1 METLSGDVSMEVV
14 KFEFSAD
21 SRNLHCRTRSRD
33 STSEVARD
41 RNVRALRERSP
52 VMILYRNLSFM
63 MRIRALMEGHWSAMR
78 AMLFAVYLWSRR
90 ILLAS
95 SVWKDSRLASKALLR
110 IHDSAPYRRQG
121 RTQCSIMF
129 LDDRGFSFPRKTPLP
144 LAKKALLAFSML
156 LSTHFLQERLG
167 HHSAPRHLAELVT
180 GIFSC
185 PAEMC
190 VVLAGVEGEI
200 MASHLS
206 TFSVRP
212 WDVAN
217 LWTLLT

>member
-1 METLSGDVSMEVV
+1 M
-14 KFEFSAD
+14 
-21 SRNLHCRTRSRD
+21 
-33 STSEVARD
+33 
-41 RNVRALRERSP
+41 
-52 VMILYRNLSFM
+52 
-63 MRIRALMEGHWSAMR
+63 
-78 AMLFAVYLWSRR
+78 
-90 ILLAS
+90 AS

-129 LDDRGFSFPRKTPLP
+129 LDDRGFRFPRKTPLP
-144 LAKKALLAFSML
+144 LAFSML